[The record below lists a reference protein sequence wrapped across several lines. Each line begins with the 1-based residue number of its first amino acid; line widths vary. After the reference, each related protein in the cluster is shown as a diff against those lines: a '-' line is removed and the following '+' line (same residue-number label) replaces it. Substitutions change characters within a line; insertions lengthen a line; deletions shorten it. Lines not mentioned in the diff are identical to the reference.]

1 MQGESIMENCE
12 VCLQNKIEKTIMRA
26 IKSHFGAT
34 PVYHI
39 FSEKSKESLLSQILA
54 TLESYNLIINEKV
67 YGEKK

>member
-1 MQGESIMENCE
+1 M
-12 VCLQNKIEKTIMRA
+12 
-26 IKSHFGAT
+26 T